1 MTIAMHRT
9 IGITT
14 VVTTMMAATT
24 PARAGVLSVCA
35 AVITIAD
42 DRNSVM
48 PHIWSKIL
56 HMVYRYVNS
65 DAV

>member
-1 MTIAMHRT
+1 M
-9 IGITT
+9 ITKENT
-14 VVTTMMAATT
+14 TSVDTTMAPTT
-24 PARAGVLSVCA
+24 PADTGVAVLSVCA
-35 AVITIAD
+35 AAITIAD
-42 DRNSVM
+42 VRNSVM